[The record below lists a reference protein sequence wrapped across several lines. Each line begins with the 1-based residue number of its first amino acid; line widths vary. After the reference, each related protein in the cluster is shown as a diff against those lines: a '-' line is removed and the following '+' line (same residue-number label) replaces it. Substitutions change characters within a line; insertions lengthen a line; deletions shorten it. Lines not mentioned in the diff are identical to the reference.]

1 MTVLQQRWLIRYIK
15 ALKSLSWRIFMIYKN
30 NDNYYSCYS
39 PKLHDFLGD
48 FDIEPIDEF
57 TNIKTQK
64 KCWVY
69 QKDERLSIFL
79 TQWTNNKKQG
89 GE

>member
-1 MTVLQQRWLIRYIK
+1 
-15 ALKSLSWRIFMIYKN
+15 MIYKN

-89 GE
+89 GEQKGNSCPLIQRENEKRYKFC

>member
-1 MTVLQQRWLIRYIK
+1 
-15 ALKSLSWRIFMIYKN
+15 MIYKN

-69 QKDERLSIFL
+69 
-79 TQWTNNKKQG
+79 
-89 GE
+89 

>member
-1 MTVLQQRWLIRYIK
+1 
-15 ALKSLSWRIFMIYKN
+15 MIYKN

-57 TNIKTQK
+57 TNIKTHK